1 MSDFGKWLKRRRT
14 ALGLTQKKLAQHVGC
29 SDALLRKIEA
39 GERRPSWQIAE
50 LLLRPLQIPETE
62 HAAFLQWARTDLP
75 QLVTDTPEIALNG
88 IFPLTPLTPREND
101 ILTLLVQGFP
111 DALIA
116 ERLSLKIGTI
126 RWYIKQ
132 IYSKFAV
139 HRRHKLIRQVVEAG
153 IVAPPQT
160 ALFTEV
166 LSTGI
171 TLPTGLVTF
180 LHGDI
185 VGFMRQWQDDPDL
198 MREALARQDSLL
210 TPLLDQFGGHL
221 FNVSGD
227 SFMAAFAEPRQG
239 LNAAATIQRQLAS
252 RAWQPLPTHWLK
264 LTLHYGPAELRNDS
278 DYVPNETLFYLMRI
292 SALAQEGRI
301 LLSREMAEF
310 VRNNL
315 PTDVWLEDLGEQP
328 LPGRQQTV
336 PLFQAT
342 LS

>member
-1 MSDFGKWLKRRRT
+1 MSTFGKWLKQRRIT
-14 ALGLTQKKLAQHVGC
+14 LGLTQKELSQRVGC
-29 SDALLRKIEA
+29 SAALLRKIEA

-50 LLLRPLQIPETE
+50 LLLHPLQIPETE
-62 HAAFLQWARTDLP
+62 YAAFLQWARTFIP
-75 QLVTDTPEIALNG
+75 QPMPMLDEDSLHSATLLS
-88 IFPLTPLTPREND
+88 PLTSREND
-101 ILTLLVQGFP
+101 ILALAVQGLP
-111 DALIA
+111 DPIIA
-116 ERLSLKIGTI
+116 ERLSLQISTV
-126 RWYIKQ
+126 RWYVKQ
-132 IYSKFAV
+132 LYSKFAV
-139 HRRHKLIRQVVEAG
+139 HRRDELLQQVVEIG
-153 IVAPPQT
+153 LFAPFPT
-160 ALFTEV
+160 SLRTE
-166 LSTGI
+166 SPPDEA
-171 TLPTGLVTF
+171 LPTGLVTF

-185 VGFMRQWQDDPDL
+185 VGFMRQWQDNPAT

-210 TPLLDQFGGHL
+210 TPLLAQFGGHL

-227 SFMAAFAEPRQG
+227 SFMAVFAEPMQG
-239 LNAAATIQRQLAS
+239 FTAAATIQRQLAAQ
-252 RAWQPLPTHWLK
+252 AWQPLPAHWLK

-278 DYVPNETLFYLMRI
+278 DYMPNETLFYLVRL

-336 PLFQAT
+336 PVFQVT